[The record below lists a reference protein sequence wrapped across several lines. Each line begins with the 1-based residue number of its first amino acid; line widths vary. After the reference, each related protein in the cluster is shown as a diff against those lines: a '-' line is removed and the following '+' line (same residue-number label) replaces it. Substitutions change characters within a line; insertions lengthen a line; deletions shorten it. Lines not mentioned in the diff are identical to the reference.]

1 MTKDLNRSAYT
12 RRIMEIV
19 SNIKRQKED
28 IDKILVDTR
37 KVQRE
42 INQVRK
48 WVGPGEGAEPVKRG
62 RSQ

>member
-1 MTKDLNRSAYT
+1 MNRSAYT

-19 SNIKRQKED
+19 VNIKRQKED

-42 INQVRK
+42 LNQVRT
-48 WVGPGEGAEPVKRG
+48 EG
-62 RSQ
+62 SCWH